1 MLVIHVKG
9 LASEAEVGNV
19 MISQELENS
28 VPASTQPNA

>member
-28 VPASTQPNA
+28 VRVAAAPDA

>member
-28 VPASTQPNA
+28 VTTSAAPDP

>member
-28 VPASTQPNA
+28 VAVPAAPDP

>member
-19 MISQELENS
+19 MISQELENN
-28 VPASTQPNA
+28 VPPSRFAHG

>member
-9 LASEAEVGNV
+9 LASEAEVGKV

-28 VPASTQPNA
+28 VAVPAAPDP

>member
-28 VPASTQPNA
+28 VPASTQPDA